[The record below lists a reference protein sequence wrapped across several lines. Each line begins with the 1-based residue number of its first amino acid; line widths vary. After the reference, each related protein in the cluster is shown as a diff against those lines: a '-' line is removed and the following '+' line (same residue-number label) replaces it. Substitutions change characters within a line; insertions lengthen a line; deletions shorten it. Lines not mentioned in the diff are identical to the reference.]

1 MVGKPPGHDDI
12 DDDNNDDDEVDDVV
26 DGDGGDDDD
35 GDDNDGDDVDAVGNT
50 QARPAGADP
59 GSTTQR
65 RSRRRGLTPG

>member
-12 DDDNNDDDEVDDVV
+12 DDDNDDDDEVDNVV
-26 DGDGGDDDD
+26 DGDD
-35 GDDNDGDDVDAVGNT
+35 GDDSDDAVGNT
-50 QARPAGADP
+50 QARPAGADQ

>member
-12 DDDNNDDDEVDDVV
+12 DDDNDDDDEVDDVA
-26 DGDGGDDDD
+26 DGDD
-35 GDDNDGDDVDAVGNT
+35 DDNDGDDVDAVGNT
-50 QARPAGADP
+50 QARPAGADQ